1 MSLIHL
7 SWYFEKEGWEPLFM
21 IRNYQAGVSLA
32 KKHNIKNLVI
42 IEENISVDDEV
53 REINNHIKAENVKV
67 VFFEITERKLTEYKG
82 LIDNILKCCI
92 SFDGFVPDD
101 FRLVVNW
108 DVDSDKLF
116 CKGKYPKTKFLLGPE
131 YVVLPVEFD
140 ASRIIRRIYRSKP
153 QRLLIAMGGADELNI
168 TGRVVEYLVKNMP
181 YLELNIIIGSGYEY
195 KDDLERFLAGA
206 SVKYQ
211 VKHNITNMFEEYMDC
226 DLAIGAGGLTSYEL
240 VATRT
245 PAILIAAYEHQIAR
259 CNYFAQQGFV
269 KYLGYRDFDVDDL
282 IKALDGPFLI
292 AGESIIRVEEIR
304 ESVDELLQRYR
315 N

>member
-7 SWYFEKEGWEPLFM
+7 SRYFEKEGWEPHFM
-21 IRNYQAGVSLA
+21 IRNYEAGVSLA

-42 IEENISVDDEV
+42 LEENISVDDEV
-53 REINNHIKAENVKV
+53 RKINNHIKLENVNV
-67 VFFEITERKLTEYKG
+67 ILFEITERKLTEYKG
-82 LIDNILKCCI
+82 LMDNVLKCCI
-92 SFDGFVPDD
+92 SFDGFVPEG

-108 DVDSDKLF
+108 DVDADKLF
-116 CKGKYPKTKFLLGPE
+116 CKGKYPETIFLLGPE

-140 ASRIIRRIYRSKP
+140 AGRIKRRAYRSKP

-168 TGRVVEYLVKNMP
+168 TGRVVEYLVKNRP
-181 YLELNIIIGSGYEY
+181 ELEFNIIIGAGYEY

-206 SVKYQ
+206 FVKYQ
-211 VKHNITNMFEEYMDC
+211 VKHNITNMFEEYMAC

-259 CNYFAQQGFV
+259 CNFFAQRGFV
-269 KYLGYRDFDVDDL
+269 KYLGYRDFDVNDL
-282 IKALDGPFLI
+282 IKSLDGPFLI

-304 ESVDELLQRYR
+304 GSVDGLLERYR